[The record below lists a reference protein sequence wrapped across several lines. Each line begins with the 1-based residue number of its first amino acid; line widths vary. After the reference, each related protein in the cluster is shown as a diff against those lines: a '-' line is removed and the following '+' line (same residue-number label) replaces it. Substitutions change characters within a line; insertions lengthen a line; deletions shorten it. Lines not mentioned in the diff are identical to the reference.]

1 MANTEEAEARR
12 AMMLRSSW
20 SAAAPDAKHEYM
32 PISSNELNRQ
42 YTHCKSAAASERFVD
57 FTRPAKPAMNPAGEF
72 VASKRYGMGAE
83 DAASTTH
90 SALGSGLVLGYDARE
105 TRKSSEMYGEGL
117 RKVSTPVNLLESVP
131 PVRDATLDGAH
142 RASMTETHMP
152 DIWDPYASEFKK
164 GAASFASA
172 TMLRDASRRRKRPLL
187 PPLPARPHA
196 ARALTIPGDG
206 AGIRA
211 RRTIRSSGTACR
223 RRSSRS
229 LVGGSST
236 NTTRRASS
244 HGVAMA
250 ARGLNVG
257 ATRAGGLTGR
267 PASCAGVREVLR
279 RRRLARTHRLPH
291 HQVLRASPSR
301 RAPPPL
307 RTDGQA
313 QALLLVPLPSRASI
327 YGSRALINPSLPSHM
342 TTRRAHRPP
351 S

>member
-42 YTHCKSAAASERFVD
+42 YTHCKSASASARFVD

-117 RKVSTPVNLLESVP
+117 RKVSTPINLLESVP

-142 RASMTETHMP
+142 RASMTEKHMP
-152 DIWDPYASEFKK
+152 DIWDPYASDFKK

-187 PPLPARPHA
+187 PPGRRGRTRRVLSRYLAAAQAYTLGVPPGAAVQPAADGAVGHWLGNRRQIRPGAPARMEWPWP
-196 ARALTIPGDG
+196 RV
-206 AGIRA
+206 
-211 RRTIRSSGTACR
+211 S
-223 RRSSRS
+223 
-229 LVGGSST
+229 
-236 NTTRRASS
+236 
-244 HGVAMA
+244 
-250 ARGLNVG
+250 
-257 ATRAGGLTGR
+257 
-267 PASCAGVREVLR
+267 
-279 RRRLARTHRLPH
+279 
-291 HQVLRASPSR
+291 
-301 RAPPPL
+301 
-307 RTDGQA
+307 
-313 QALLLVPLPSRASI
+313 
-327 YGSRALINPSLPSHM
+327 
-342 TTRRAHRPP
+342 
-351 S
+351 